1 MMRYPTR
8 TQARRG
14 CAVAD
19 FHIQAQLWQV
29 AELEE
34 LNYFIFAVKG
44 YYSYVTA
51 SDLISLNHHS
61 NDFHIKSY
69 P

>member
-1 MMRYPTR
+1 M
-8 TQARRG
+8 
-14 CAVAD
+14 AD

-34 LNYFIFAVKG
+34 PNNYFIFAVKG

-61 NDFHIKSY
+61 SDFHIKSY